1 MRKVGFRA
9 HFFLAEGKIIS
20 VKSEALLGEVRQVV
34 EPILQ
39 SQGFE
44 LVDLEYRRESR
55 GWVLRIYLDR
65 EGGVTLDDCAG
76 VSGEVGALL
85 EVKEVIPNPYVLEV
99 SSPGLTRPL
108 KKPEDFDKYRNRLV
122 KIKLYQ
128 PLEGRKNFKGT
139 LLGLEGE
146 KVRLDIEGLVYELP
160 LQGIAKAN
168 LEIEF

>member
-1 MRKVGFRA
+1 MKF
-9 HFFLAEGKIIS
+9 EK
-20 VKSEALLGEVRQVV
+20 LLEEVRQVI
-34 EPILQ
+34 EPLLQ

-44 LVDLEYRRESR
+44 LVDLEYQREPQ

-65 EGGVTLDDCAG
+65 EGGVTLDDCAE
-76 VSGEVGALL
+76 VSGEIGAVL
-85 EVKEVIPNPYVLEV
+85 EVKDVIPNPYVLEV

-108 KKPEDFDKYRNRLV
+108 KKPEDFNKFNNRLV
-122 KIKLYQ
+122 KIKLYE

-146 KVRLDIEGLVYELP
+146 KVRLEIEGRVYELP

>member
-1 MRKVGFRA
+1 
-9 HFFLAEGKIIS
+9 
-20 VKSEALLGEVRQVV
+20 VKFEKLLEEVRQVI
-34 EPILQ
+34 EPLLQ

-44 LVDLEYRRESR
+44 LVDLEYQREPQ
-55 GWVLRIYLDR
+55 GWILRIYLDR
-65 EGGVTLDDCAG
+65 EGGVTLDDCAD
-76 VSGEVGALL
+76 VSGEIGAVL
-85 EVKEVIPNPYVLEV
+85 EVKDVIPNPYVLEV

-108 KKPEDFDKYRNRLV
+108 KKPEDFNKFSNRLV
-122 KIKLYQ
+122 KIKLYE

-146 KVRLDIEGLVYELP
+146 KVRLEVEGRVYELP